1 MIEIQ
6 IVITSAVAFPAAATA
21 SVTCV
26 TLVHYA
32 KVLIIVLYITF
43 FESRQLVFGLVIL
56 FKSCSNAT
64 IRTKEKE

>member
-6 IVITSAVAFPAAATA
+6 IVITSAVAFPAAAKA
-21 SVTCV
+21 SITCV

-43 FESRQLVFGLVIL
+43 LESRQLVFGLVIL
-56 FKSCSNAT
+56 FKSC
-64 IRTKEKE
+64 IRTKEEE